1 MKKLSCLF
9 IYLFSSMAVFA
20 QPKNAAEIIQQLT
33 LEEKVNLEVGMGMN
47 LPGMNMSSGTGVGQ
61 ITDGVPGAAG
71 TTYSIAR
78 LNIPNTIVSDGPAGL
93 RIDPKRKNDKNTYYA
108 TAWPVATLLAST
120 WDTKLIQQVG
130 AAMGNEVKEYGIDVI
145 LGPGMNIHRNP
156 LGGRNF
162 EYYSEDPVVT
172 GKMAAAIVNGI
183 QSNGVGTSIKHFA
196 INNQEQNRNTVNVMV
211 GERAIREIYL
221 KPFEIAVKESN
232 PWTVMS
238 SYNYVNGTYTS
249 ESYDLL
255 TTILRKEW
263 GFKGLVMTDWFGG
276 KNAVAQMKAGND
288 LLMPGTADQKKAITE
303 ALGNGSLDIKIL
315 NENAERIVNYIL
327 GTHTYKKDAFSNKPD
342 LKSHAMIARTAAADG
357 MILLQNKNTALPIAK
372 ATKKIAAFGNTS
384 YDFISGGTGSGDVN
398 EEYTISLVQGLINAG
413 YTVDGDVKNIYSAY
427 LDDYKAK
434 HPKKSFFEEFMNPTP
449 YASEMVADNKLI
461 NTKAAAA
468 DIAIITIGRN
478 AGEGADRKV
487 ENDFN
492 LKQSEIDLINNV
504 SNAFHTK
511 NKKVI
516 VIINAGGV
524 IETVSWK
531 DKVDA
536 ILLAWQPGLEAGNA
550 VADVLSGKVN
560 PSGKLATTF
569 PVKYADDVTGKNF
582 PGIEFPDKATTGML
596 GMKAIPAEVTYEE
609 GIYVGYRYYNTFN
622 IKPAYAF
629 GYGLCYTNFEYN
641 NLKLN
646 ATSFN
651 GKIIATVDIK
661 NSGKVA
667 GKEVVQLYI
676 TAPSK
681 KLQKPA
687 MELKAFGKTNL
698 LQPGQKQTLQFE
710 IAAKDLASFDTEST
724 SWVADAGTYIVK
736 VGSSSDKIIKT
747 VSFNLPKEIVVE
759 KNYKVLVPQVQINEL
774 KK

>member
-1 MKKLSCLF
+1 MKKLSFLL
-9 IYLFSSMAVFA
+9 IGLFSGIAVFA
-20 QPKNAAEIIQQLT
+20 QSKTAEEIVQQLT
-33 LEEKVNLEVGMGMN
+33 LEEKVNLVVGMGMN

-78 LNIPNTIVSDGPAGL
+78 LNLPNTIVSDGPAGL
-93 RIDPKRKNDKNTYYA
+93 RIDPKRKDDKNTYYA

-130 AAMGNEVKEYGIDVI
+130 TAMGNEVKEYGIDVI

-162 EYYSEDPVVT
+162 EYYSEDPVVS
-172 GKMAAAIVNGI
+172 GKMAASIIKGI
-183 QSNGVGTSIKHFA
+183 QSNGVGVSIKHFA
-196 INNQEQNRNTVNVMV
+196 FNNQEKNRNTVNAIIS
-211 GERAIREIYL
+211 ERAAREIYL
-221 KPFEIAVKESN
+221 KGFEIAVKEAD

-238 SYNYVNGTYTS
+238 SYNYINGTYTS

-255 TTILRKEW
+255 TTVLRKEW

-276 KNAVAQMKAGND
+276 KDAVAQMKAGND
-288 LLMPGTADQKKAITE
+288 LLMPGTKDQKKAITD
-303 ALGNGSLDIKIL
+303 AINNGSLDIKIL
-315 NENAERIVNYIL
+315 DANAERIVNYIL

-342 LKSHAMIARTAAADG
+342 LKAHAAIARNAAADG
-357 MILLQNKNTALPIAK
+357 MVLLKNNAALPVSK
-372 ATKKIAAFGNTS
+372 STKNIAAFGITS
-384 YDFISGGTGSGDVN
+384 YDFVSGGTGSGDVN
-398 EEYTISLVQGLINAG
+398 EEYTISLVQGLSNAG
-413 YTVDGDVKNIYSAY
+413 YTLDESLTAAY
-427 LDDYKAK
+427 QTYVTAEKAK
-434 HPKKSFFEEFMNPTP
+434 QPKKNFFEEFMNPTP
-449 YASEMVADNKLI
+449 RITEMMVDNNVLNTQASAAGVAL
-461 NTKAAAA
+461 
-468 DIAIITIGRN
+468 ITIGRN
-478 AGEGADRKV
+478 AGEGSDRKV

-504 SNAFHTK
+504 SKAFHTK

-524 IETVSWK
+524 IETASWR

-536 ILLAWQPGLEAGNA
+536 VLMTWQPGLEAGNA
-550 VADVLSGKVN
+550 VADILSGKVN

-569 PVKYADDVTGKNF
+569 PVKYEDDITAKNF
-582 PGIEFPDKATTGML
+582 PGIEFPEKATTGMM

-609 GIYVGYRYYNTFN
+609 GVYVGYRYYNTFKV
-622 IKPAYAF
+622 KPAYAF
-629 GYGLCYTNFEYN
+629 GYGLSYTNFEYS
-641 NLKLN
+641 NLKLSSP
-646 ATSFN
+646 SFN
-651 GKIIATVDIK
+651 GKVIATVDVK
-661 NSGKVA
+661 NTGKVA

-698 LQPGQKQTLQFE
+698 LQLGQKQTLQFE

-724 SWVADAGTYIVK
+724 SWVTDAGTYFVK

-747 VSFNLPKEIVVE
+747 VSFTVPKEIVVE
-759 KNYKVLVPQVQINEL
+759 KCNKVLMPQVQINEL